1 LNDKIFKILSEILEE
16 PIDIN
21 TTRNNS
27 NNWDSINQIKIILM
41 LQTEFSVSFSAQE
54 ISDIHSVKDITNI
67 ISQKIKM

>member
-1 LNDKIFKILSEILEE
+1 MSEILEE

-54 ISDIHSVKDITNI
+54 ISDIHSVQDIINI
-67 ISQKIKM
+67 ISQKTKM

>member
-1 LNDKIFKILSEILEE
+1 MNDKIFKILSEILEE

-54 ISDIHSVKDITNI
+54 ISDIHSVQDIINI
-67 ISQKIKM
+67 ISQKTKM

>member
-54 ISDIHSVKDITNI
+54 ISDIHSVQDIINI
-67 ISQKIKM
+67 ISQKTKM